1 MNYICIHVNSIK
13 SIFVLR
19 SWITN
24 FTCFP
29 IVFPIIS
36 ITINHHKSP
45 FVPCCFPL
53 NQHKHTS
60 FPMFFRFHPP
70 ARAMFG
76 IKLIAN
82 GSNLAALARRWGG
95 IAGVVPKWVGLVIRW
110 VKTYFNGHFR
120 NRFIGGTYHIYVL
133 PIFLGLCKGIYHQ
146 HIALYGTVKA
156 WNTSS
161 KY

>member
-1 MNYICIHVNSIK
+1 MVGLSHLWTIIPNSDVDQLQFPWPTPILFHLDWQNMAK
-13 SIFVLR
+13 PIPWSEILQPASFQV
-19 SWITN
+19 S
-24 FTCFP
+24 TC
-29 IVFPIIS
+29 
-36 ITINHHKSP
+36 
-45 FVPCCFPL
+45 
-53 NQHKHTS
+53 
-60 FPMFFRFHPP
+60 FHPP

-133 PIFLGLCKGIYHQ
+133 PFLGLCKGMYHQ

-156 WNTSS
+156 RNTSS